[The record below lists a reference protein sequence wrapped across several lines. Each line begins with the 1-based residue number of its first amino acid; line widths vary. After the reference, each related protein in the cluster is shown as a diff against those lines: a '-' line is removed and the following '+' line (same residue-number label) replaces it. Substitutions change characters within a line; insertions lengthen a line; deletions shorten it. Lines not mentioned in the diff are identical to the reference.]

1 MGDKIMKNKLF
12 ISLLVLLC
20 LLLASCTSNKGF
32 HQQYSEDEA
41 IEEFENDTGSVMVE
55 TPNSSCFSEIGWYG
69 GDLYVVFRDSGA
81 EYVYFDVPRSV
92 YNELEDSDSPGKYY
106 NAEIKGDYDCEKVS

>member
-1 MGDKIMKNKLF
+1 MKAKQF

-20 LLLASCTSNKGF
+20 LLLVSCTSNKEFYQEYDDDKILEEGARE
-32 HQQYSEDEA
+32 SE
-41 IEEFENDTGSVMVE
+41 FFMVE
-55 TPNSSCFSEIGWYG
+55 TPYSSCFSEIGWYG

-106 NAEIKGDYDCEKVS
+106 NAEIKWDYDYEKVS